1 MALCI
6 CAADCWHGRYLQSST
21 CYIQKY
27 FWGISPLTTHAEKT
41 RMWNDP
47 LSCQLCGMFQPL
59 HRCSSHMYPL
69 FCWAT
74 ATQVASQME
83 GLWSYY
89 EVGGEGL
96 SCWLPGEVAW
106 DWGICESKDQL
117 KCPLWHVRV
126 THGSQ
131 TTMALHLLWCNSYIC
146 KVQMLTCSSQLFAPH
161 WILANGVHSFFF
173 SFLMERDI
181 IWVSVRFC
189 SFASSWFWFLFKA
202 VCLSNP
208 GEMNSNESAAMRS
221 ALRSTSTP
229 SYSCAGAH
237 LFVACMNNLRRVF
250 SSLENLIKT
259 ENSLRSW
266 IGTCVKMVTTVCPSL
281 WDEPGLPF

>member
-1 MALCI
+1 MILCLANSVGCSSRSTDVLHTCILCFAELQQPKWQAKWRGSDLITRWEGKGWAVGYQGRLLGIEGSVSPRTSSNVHFGMSGSLMAL
-6 CAADCWHGRYLQSST
+6 RLQWLFIFSGAIPTSA
-21 CYIQKY
+21 KY
-27 FWGISPLTTHAEKT
+27 
-41 RMWNDP
+41 R
-47 LSCQLCGMFQPL
+47 
-59 HRCSSHMYPL
+59 
-69 FCWAT
+69 
-74 ATQVASQME
+74 
-83 GLWSYY
+83 
-89 EVGGEGL
+89 
-96 SCWLPGEVAW
+96 CWLAPTSFLPLIEFLLM
-106 DWGICESKDQL
+106 ES
-117 KCPLWHVRV
+117 
-126 THGSQ
+126 S
-131 TTMALHLLWCNSYIC
+131 
-146 KVQMLTCSSQLFAPH
+146 LFY
-161 WILANGVHSFFF
+161 

-189 SFASSWFWFLFKA
+189 GFASSWFWFLFKA

-281 WDEPGLPF
+281 WDEPGLLF

>member
-1 MALCI
+1 MIL
-6 CAADCWHGRYLQSST
+6 
-21 CYIQKY
+21 
-27 FWGISPLTTHAEKT
+27 
-41 RMWNDP
+41 

-146 KVQMLTCSSQLFAPH
+146 KVQMLTCSNQLFAPH
-161 WILANGVHSFFF
+161 WILANGVQSFLFFFNGERYHLSLCQILWFCIFVVLIPFQSSLPFKPWGDELQWVCCHEECSQKHLHSFIFMCR
-173 SFLMERDI
+173 SPL
-181 IWVSVRFC
+181 
-189 SFASSWFWFLFKA
+189 
-202 VCLSNP
+202 VCCLY
-208 GEMNSNESAAMRS
+208 E
-221 ALRSTSTP
+221 
-229 SYSCAGAH
+229 
-237 LFVACMNNLRRVF
+237 
-250 SSLENLIKT
+250 
-259 ENSLRSW
+259 
-266 IGTCVKMVTTVCPSL
+266 
-281 WDEPGLPF
+281 